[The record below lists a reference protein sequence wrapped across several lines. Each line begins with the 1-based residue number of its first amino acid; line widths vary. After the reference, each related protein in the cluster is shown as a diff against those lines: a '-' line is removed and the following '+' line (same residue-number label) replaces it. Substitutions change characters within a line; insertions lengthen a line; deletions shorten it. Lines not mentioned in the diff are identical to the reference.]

1 MKSESLLLKKSQLKE
16 GAKITLPP
24 SKSESNRYLMINA
37 LSGSI
42 STLLNLSSSR
52 DTLIFQRA
60 LTNSGTTIDVEDAG
74 TAMRFLTAYFA
85 VTGKRKILKGSERM
99 HKRPIGDLV
108 EAFKKLGADIKYL
121 GSKGFP
127 PIEIADFVHSGKN
140 KVQISGGISSQ
151 FISALMMIGP
161 KLDGGLTITL
171 AGKVVSKPYILLTS
185 SLMGQFGIKP
195 IVKASSIF
203 IKEGK
208 YRKRKVKVDGDWS
221 AASYWYSL
229 FRLSNAKR
237 ILLTGLSHHP
247 RQGDAKLISIMKGFG
262 VRSRPIPGGYELTRI
277 KFRQRKIFDFIEN
290 PDLAQTII
298 VLCALLK
305 VRAKFNGLDTLSIKE
320 TDRIKAI
327 QKELSKIG
335 VAFLKNQDNSYSL
348 SFLTISGELPKQIR
362 IRTYEDHRM
371 AMAFAPL
378 MLFTDV
384 LIENPSV
391 INKSYPGFWN
401 QLESVMEFAN

>member
-60 LTNSGTTIDVEDAG
+60 LTNSGKTIDVGDAG

-221 AASYWYSL
+221 AASYW
-229 FRLSNAKR
+229 
-237 ILLTGLSHHP
+237 
-247 RQGDAKLISIMKGFG
+247 
-262 VRSRPIPGGYELTRI
+262 
-277 KFRQRKIFDFIEN
+277 
-290 PDLAQTII
+290 
-298 VLCALLK
+298 
-305 VRAKFNGLDTLSIKE
+305 
-320 TDRIKAI
+320 
-327 QKELSKIG
+327 
-335 VAFLKNQDNSYSL
+335 
-348 SFLTISGELPKQIR
+348 
-362 IRTYEDHRM
+362 
-371 AMAFAPL
+371 
-378 MLFTDV
+378 
-384 LIENPSV
+384 
-391 INKSYPGFWN
+391 
-401 QLESVMEFAN
+401 

>member
-1 MKSESLLLKKSQLKE
+1 
-16 GAKITLPP
+16 
-24 SKSESNRYLMINA
+24 
-37 LSGSI
+37 
-42 STLLNLSSSR
+42 
-52 DTLIFQRA
+52 
-60 LTNSGTTIDVEDAG
+60 
-74 TAMRFLTAYFA
+74 
-85 VTGKRKILKGSERM
+85 
-99 HKRPIGDLV
+99 V

-140 KVQISGGISSQ
+140 KVQIRGGISSQ